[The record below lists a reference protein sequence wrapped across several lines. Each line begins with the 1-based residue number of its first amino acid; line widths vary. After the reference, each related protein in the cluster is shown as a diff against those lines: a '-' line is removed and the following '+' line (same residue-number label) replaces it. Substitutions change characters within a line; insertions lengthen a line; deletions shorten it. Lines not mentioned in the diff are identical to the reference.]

1 MKAQEFLQQLKKL
14 DKMIENKLAE
24 KEQWKSIATGT
35 TAPANGERVQSSGNG
50 QKLENA
56 VIKFVDIEK
65 EIDAYIDKLIAIKQ
79 DVISVI
85 EQLNTREYDL
95 LHKMYV
101 QYYSMQEIVEMY
113 DKSES
118 WFRTIHRSGLK
129 KVQNILDNREKQKST
144 EKYGKVLESA
154 ESC

>member
-24 KEQWKSIATGT
+24 KEQWRSIATGI
-35 TAPANGERVQSSGNG
+35 TAPTNGERVQSSGNG

-65 EIDAYIDKLIAIKQ
+65 EIDVCIDRLITIKQ
-79 DVISVI
+79 DVITVI

-95 LHKMYV
+95 FHKMYV
-101 QYYSMQEIVEMY
+101 QFMTLQDVAEMY
-113 DKSES
+113 NNSIS
-118 WFRTIHRSGLK
+118 WAKGIHRSGLK
-129 KVQNILDNREKQKST
+129 KVQNILDNREKMSESVQK
-144 EKYGKVLESA
+144 
-154 ESC
+154 